1 MATPSASPFTRP
13 APHRATRRYR
23 ITIEEV
29 VANILTAA
37 FVLLAVYCAW
47 PLVLDFWYRAFE
59 FWLSRIP
66 MEGWQVSL
74 HDVKM
79 PWKGASIQIAVQD
92 TLPGTWQWW
101 TVLAITAGIYGL
113 SYLISRERLPL
124 VYLLRTLA
132 FIQLTALL
140 YFYFWPERLPV
151 TLSKFASDMIQM
163 VGCVLFIVPILHAC
177 TFYIFRMS
185 IWRKLLTTAVTLLYL
200 ALCLPPHLSLLLL
213 IMQKGSALL
222 LPINYFVFMLL
233 PYIMV
238 VIAIYGYSLSKTKA
252 DIQAIT
258 S

>member
-1 MATPSASPFTRP
+1 MATPPASPFTRP

-23 ITIEEV
+23 ITIEAV
-29 VANILTAA
+29 VANILLAA
-37 FVLLAVYCAW
+37 FMLLAVYGAW
-47 PLVLDFWYRAFE
+47 PLVLDFWSSAFE

-66 MEGWQVSL
+66 VEGWQISL
-74 HDVKM
+74 HELKM
-79 PWKGASIQIAVQD
+79 PWMGSSIQIAAQD
-92 TLPGTWQWW
+92 TAPGIWQWW
-101 TVLAITAGIYGL
+101 IVLAITAGVYGL

-124 VYLLRTLA
+124 IYLVRTLA
-132 FIQLTALL
+132 FIQFTALL
-140 YFYFWPERLPV
+140 YFYFWPARLPV

-163 VGCVLFIVPILHAC
+163 VGSVLFIVPILHAC

-185 IWRKLLTTAVTLLYL
+185 VWRKLITTAVTLLYL
-200 ALCLPPHLSLLLL
+200 VLCLPPHLSLLLL

-222 LPINYFVFMLL
+222 LPLSYFVFMLL